1 MKIYTKKGDQG
12 HTGLIGGTRVS
23 KGELRIEA
31 YGTVDELN
39 SYVGL
44 IRSFDIHT
52 NSVQQLIE
60 IQDRLFTIGSCLAS
74 DPEKSKMKIPDLLD
88 SDVERLEIW
97 MDEMDTT
104 LPELTSFV
112 LPGGH
117 PFIGHIHICRC
128 VCRRTERLVVSLDE
142 HDFVAPLVLTYL
154 NRLSDYL
161 FVLGRKIAMDLN
173 IQEKEWNPRY

>member
-39 SYVGL
+39 SYIGL
-44 IRSFDIHT
+44 IRSFDINST
-52 NSVQQLIE
+52 SVQQLIE
-60 IQDRLFTIGSCLAS
+60 IQDRLFTIGSSLAS
-74 DPEKSKMKIPDLLD
+74 DPEKSNMKIPDLLE
-88 SDVERLEIW
+88 SDVERLEDW
-97 MDEMDTT
+97 MDEMEAT

-117 PFIGHIHICRC
+117 PFIGHIHIARC
-128 VCRRTERLVVSLDE
+128 VCRRTERLVVTLDE
-142 HDFVAPLVLTYL
+142 HDFVAPLVICYL

-161 FVLGRKIAMDLN
+161 FVLGRKIAMELG
-173 IQEKEWNPRY
+173 IKEQEWKPRY

>member
-39 SYVGL
+39 SYIGL
-44 IRSFDIHT
+44 IRSFDIQT
-52 NSVQQLIE
+52 KAVQQLIE
-60 IQDRLFTIGSCLAS
+60 IQDRLFTIGSSLAS
-74 DPEKSKMKIPDLLD
+74 DPAKSNMKIPDLSE
-88 SDVERLEIW
+88 SDITCLEDW
-97 MDEMDTT
+97 MDEMDAS
-104 LPELTSFV
+104 LPPLTSFV

-117 PFIGHIHICRC
+117 PFIGHIHVARC
-128 VCRRTERLVVSLDE
+128 VCRRTERLVVTLDE
-142 HDFVAPLVLTYL
+142 HDFVAPLVISYL

-161 FVLGRKIAMDLN
+161 FVLGRRIAMDLN
-173 IQEKEWNPRY
+173 IQEIEWKPRM

>member
-23 KGELRIEA
+23 KGDLRIEA

-44 IRSFDIHT
+44 IRSFDINHQ
-52 NSVQQLIE
+52 SVQQLIE
-60 IQDRLFTIGSCLAS
+60 IQDRLFTIGSSLAS
-74 DPEKSKMKIPDLLD
+74 DPEKSNMKIPDLLD
-88 SDVERLEIW
+88 ADVEKLEDW
-97 MDEMDTT
+97 MDQMDAQ
-104 LPELTSFV
+104 LPALTSFV

-117 PFIGHIHICRC
+117 PFIGHIHVCRC
-128 VCRRTERLVVSLDE
+128 VCRRTERLVVTLDE
-142 HDFVAPLVLTYL
+142 HEFVAPLVLIYL

-161 FVLGRKIAMDLN
+161 FVLGRKIAMELN
-173 IQEKEWNPRY
+173 IQEKEWHPRY

>member
-44 IRSFDIHT
+44 IRSFDINS
-52 NSVQQLIE
+52 NSVLQLME
-60 IQDRLFTIGSCLAS
+60 IHDRLFTIGSSLAS
-74 DPEKSKMKIPDLLD
+74 DPEKSNMKIPDLLE
-88 SDVERLEIW
+88 SDVESLENW

-117 PFIGHIHICRC
+117 PFIGHIHVCRC
-128 VCRRTERLVVSLDE
+128 VCRRTERLVVTLDE

-161 FVLGRKIAMDLN
+161 FVLGRKIAMELN
-173 IQEKEWNPRY
+173 IQEKEWHPRY

>member
-39 SYVGL
+39 SYIGL
-44 IRSFDIHT
+44 IRSFDINST
-52 NSVQQLIE
+52 SVQQLIE
-60 IQDRLFTIGSCLAS
+60 IQDRLFTIGSSLAS
-74 DPEKSKMKIPDLLD
+74 DPEKSNMKIPDLLE
-88 SDVERLEIW
+88 SDVERLEDW
-97 MDEMDTT
+97 MDEMEAN

-117 PFIGHIHICRC
+117 PFIGHIHIGRC
-128 VCRRTERLVVSLDE
+128 VCRRTERLVVTLDE
-142 HDFVAPLVLTYL
+142 HDFVAPLVICYL

-161 FVLGRKIAMDLN
+161 FVLGRKIAMELG
-173 IQEKEWNPRY
+173 IKEQEWKPRY

>member
-23 KGELRIEA
+23 KGEIRIEA

-39 SYVGL
+39 SYIGL
-44 IRSFDIHT
+44 IRSFDINT
-52 NSVQQLIE
+52 NAVQQLME
-60 IQDRLFTIGSCLAS
+60 IQDRLFTIGSSLAS
-74 DPEKSKMKIPDLLD
+74 DPEKSNMKIPDLQE
-88 SDVERLEIW
+88 SDVESLENW

-117 PFIGHIHICRC
+117 PFIGHIHVCRC
-128 VCRRTERLVVSLDE
+128 VCRRTERLVVTLDV

-173 IQEKEWNPRY
+173 ILEKEWHPRY